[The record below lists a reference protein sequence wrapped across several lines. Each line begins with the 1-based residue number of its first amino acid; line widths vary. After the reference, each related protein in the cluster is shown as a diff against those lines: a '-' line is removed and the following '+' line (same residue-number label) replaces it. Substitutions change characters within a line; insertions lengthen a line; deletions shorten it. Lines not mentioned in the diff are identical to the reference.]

1 MTVIT
6 IKQKVYAKIDELENL
21 LQLCTKDGETFAY
34 NNANYDEWA
43 AETNIA
49 ISTLRDIAKQVD

>member
-1 MTVIT
+1 MTVNT

-21 LQLCTKDGETFAY
+21 LQLCTKDEETFAY

-43 AETNIA
+43 AEANIA

>member
-1 MTVIT
+1 MTVNT

-34 NNANYDEWA
+34 NSANYDEWA
-43 AETNIA
+43 AEANIV
-49 ISTLRDIAKQVD
+49 ISTLRDVVKQVD